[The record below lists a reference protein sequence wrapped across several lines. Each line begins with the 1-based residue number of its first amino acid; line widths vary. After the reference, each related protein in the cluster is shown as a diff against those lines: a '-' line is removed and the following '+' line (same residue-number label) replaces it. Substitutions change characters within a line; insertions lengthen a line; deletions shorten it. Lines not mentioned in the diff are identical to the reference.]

1 MANERLRSCIT
12 GARLTISDVAA
23 QVGVDPKT
31 VERWIVPGRVPHR
44 SHRWATASLL
54 GTDEAYLWPEI
65 ADDRRTQAASAAEL
79 VTLYPN
85 RGAVPGPLW
94 RSLLDGAADRI
105 DVLVFAGLFLPDGYP
120 EVANLLAAKAEQGVK
135 IRLAL
140 GDPDSD
146 AVRRRGE
153 EERIGEGMAA
163 RVRLGLMYLQ
173 DAISAPGVELRFHA
187 TTLYNSIY
195 RFDDDMLVNA
205 HVYGAPAAHS
215 PVLHL
220 RRLPGGR
227 LVDHYQASFERVWE
241 QASARQPARDTGAGR
256 KAVTVARIDYFNDPN
271 APKANSIVPSVTAIV
286 PNERGE
292 LLLVHKTDNDL
303 WALPGGGM
311 DVGESMAETVVR
323 EVKEETGIDVEV
335 TGVVGIYTN
344 PNHVMAY
351 DDGEVRQQ
359 CSICFTTRMLGGQ
372 LATSSETSEVE
383 FVAPARLD
391 SLNIHPSMRL
401 RIDHYLERR
410 SAPYI
415 G

>member
-31 VERWIVPGRVPHR
+31 VERWIVPGRLPHR

-65 ADDRRTQAASAAEL
+65 ADDRRIQAASAAEL

-94 RSLLDGAADRI
+94 RSLLDSAADRI

-120 EVANLLAAKAEQGVK
+120 EVAKLLAAKAEQGVK

-153 EERIGEGMAA
+153 EEQIGEGMAA
-163 RVRLGLMYLQ
+163 RIRLGLLYLQ

-195 RFDDDMLVNA
+195 RFDGDMLVNA

-227 LVDHYQASFERVWE
+227 LVDHYQAAFERVWD
-241 QASARQPARDTGAGR
+241 QANG
-256 KAVTVARIDYFNDPN
+256 
-271 APKANSIVPSVTAIV
+271 
-286 PNERGE
+286 
-292 LLLVHKTDNDL
+292 DNL
-303 WALPGGGM
+303 PRAL
-311 DVGESMAETVVR
+311 
-323 EVKEETGIDVEV
+323 
-335 TGVVGIYTN
+335 
-344 PNHVMAY
+344 
-351 DDGEVRQQ
+351 
-359 CSICFTTRMLGGQ
+359 MLG
-372 LATSSETSEVE
+372 
-383 FVAPARLD
+383 
-391 SLNIHPSMRL
+391 
-401 RIDHYLERR
+401 ERR
-410 SAPYI
+410 
-415 G
+415 

>member
-1 MANERLRSCIT
+1 MAGTAKLPRRICRDVSVGWKRLDRDVLEDSVANERLRSCIT
-12 GARLTISDVAA
+12 GARLTIPDVAA

-31 VERWIVPGRVPHR
+31 VERWIVLGRVPHR

-65 ADDRRTQAASAAEL
+65 ADDKRTHAASAAEL
-79 VTLYPN
+79 ITLYPN
-85 RGAVPGPLW
+85 RGAVPGALW

-120 EVANLLAAKAEQGVK
+120 EIAKLLASKAEEGAK

-140 GDPDSD
+140 GDPDSE

-153 EERIGEGMAA
+153 EERIGDGLAA
-163 RVRLGLMYLQ
+163 RVRLGLIYLR
-173 DAISAPGVELRFHA
+173 DAVGAPGVELRFHA

-241 QASARQPARDTGAGR
+241 QASADSVPGA
-256 KAVTVARIDYFNDPN
+256 
-271 APKANSIVPSVTAIV
+271 
-286 PNERGE
+286 
-292 LLLVHKTDNDL
+292 
-303 WALPGGGM
+303 
-311 DVGESMAETVVR
+311 
-323 EVKEETGIDVEV
+323 
-335 TGVVGIYTN
+335 
-344 PNHVMAY
+344 
-351 DDGEVRQQ
+351 
-359 CSICFTTRMLGGQ
+359 
-372 LATSSETSEVE
+372 LAQG
-383 FVAPARLD
+383 
-391 SLNIHPSMRL
+391 
-401 RIDHYLERR
+401 ERR
-410 SAPYI
+410 
-415 G
+415 